1 MRQPIRESYCH
12 KNEILRIFPFCP
24 FLLKCR
30 PASCKRFA
38 SFFFTNFRPF
48 IRLDFLPSGYD
59 AHFACFFPLVTQR
72 HYCNFFPPNELQKS
86 CKNSRFRAFFFN
98 NIISKNIKEIIGVG
112 RCTPCPPIF
121 YVMAL
126 WVVEFSN
133 GGYKNQHTQRK
144 WLNFEFWINEWQ
156 AVKKCQNLTFKVK
169 ILKITWIFLM
179 LFFIEEY
186 QFRSTFCVSDIFW

>member
-1 MRQPIRESYCH
+1 MK
-12 KNEILRIFPFCP
+12 KNTRGKGEAEDHVLFN
-24 FLLKCR
+24 
-30 PASCKRFA
+30 
-38 SFFFTNFRPF
+38 SFFLNHSLSKHMLSQFTRAFAWYFRHQPTASH
-48 IRLDFLPSGYD
+48 ILYTSVIHLCVLHMNPS
-59 AHFACFFPLVTQR
+59 FAFHVSSIF
-72 HYCNFFPPNELQKS
+72 CNFFPQNELQKS

-144 WLNFEFWINEWQ
+144 
-156 AVKKCQNLTFKVK
+156 
-169 ILKITWIFLM
+169 
-179 LFFIEEY
+179 
-186 QFRSTFCVSDIFW
+186 